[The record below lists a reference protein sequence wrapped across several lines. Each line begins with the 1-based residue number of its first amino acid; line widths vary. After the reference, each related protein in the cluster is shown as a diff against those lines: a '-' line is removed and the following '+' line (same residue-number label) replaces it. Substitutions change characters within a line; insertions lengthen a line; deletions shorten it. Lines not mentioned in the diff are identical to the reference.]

1 MHEAVLALT
10 RSEATAEA
18 VADVPNFADPDE
30 VPQLGLEEH
39 VQADGT

>member
-1 MHEAVLALT
+1 M
-10 RSEATAEA
+10 AEA

-39 VQADGT
+39 VQVDGT